1 MGGDDGDEQDVRG
14 NREEGR
20 LGEGDSKQRG
30 ERLAGVGPAN
40 GSNRRADAGGD
51 GGQSGLFAARCLV
64 SAPDDGGSAT
74 AEHCVR
80 YNRLSPVRTR
90 G

>member
-20 LGEGDSKQRG
+20 LGEGDSKQRR

-40 GSNRRADAGGD
+40 GPIVEPTQEAT
-51 GGQSGLFAARCLV
+51 
-64 SAPDDGGSAT
+64 GGSQDCSQQGVSLVLRMT
-74 AEHCVR
+74 AAAPWVSTV
-80 YNRLSPVRTR
+80 YDTTD
-90 G
+90 

>member
-40 GSNRRADAGGD
+40 GPIVEPTQEAT
-51 GGQSGLFAARCLV
+51 
-64 SAPDDGGSAT
+64 GGS
-74 AEHCVR
+74 
-80 YNRLSPVRTR
+80 
-90 G
+90 